1 MSTSTF
7 KSRANPDGPRAM
19 TRKSS
24 EKFGELV
31 LDYFYSHDELNG
43 PKVLALLGEITDK
56 ATLDLLGEVTLSR
69 VKHRIDRMKGEG
81 LIHSRIFYEDGRR
94 IALYSLGP
102 GDDTK
107 IETTKQR
114 MVSKWKPHAKPDPFA
129 LPTAFFR
136 GQQ

>member
-81 LIHSRIFYEDGRR
+81 LIHSRIFYED
-94 IALYSLGP
+94 
-102 GDDTK
+102 
-107 IETTKQR
+107 
-114 MVSKWKPHAKPDPFA
+114 
-129 LPTAFFR
+129 
-136 GQQ
+136 